1 MRCDVTGHRS
11 LPLGASLLPDIR
23 CHFLVFAPSAETV
36 EVRLLSP
43 GERVVL
49 LERDDLGY
57 HHGVVDGVKAGARY
71 LYRLDGG
78 KELPDPASRFQPQG
92 VHGPSMVI

>member
-23 CHFLVFAPSAETV
+23 CNFLVFAPSAETV

-43 GERVVL
+43 GERIVL
-49 LERDDLGY
+49 LERDDLGTTT
-57 HHGVVDGVKAGARY
+57 GSSTG
-71 LYRLDGG
+71 
-78 KELPDPASRFQPQG
+78 
-92 VHGPSMVI
+92 